1 MVQEEIIE
9 IYTDGSCNK
18 EFNIGA
24 WAAIIIYKGEKR
36 IIDGIEKETSH
47 NRMEL
52 MAVIEAIHYVV
63 KKFPQYQAMHI
74 FTDSQY
80 VEKIPLRAQKLITK
94 KFTSNKGKDIQNK
107 DMVKTLLKLTQEI
120 NIEFIKVKA
129 HQKSTYTVNYN
140 REVDKHARKLVR
152 QEVDK
157 KKSSAY
163 FFPSNNDKQA

>member
-24 WAAIIIYKGEKR
+24 WAAIIFYGGEKK
-36 IIDGIEKETSH
+36 IIDGIEKETTH

-52 MAVIEAIHYVV
+52 IAVIEAIHYVV
-63 KKFPQYQAMHI
+63 ENLPQHQAMHI

-94 KFTSNKGKDIQNK
+94 KFTTNKEKDIQNK
-107 DMVKTLLKLTQEI
+107 DLVKTLLKLTQEL

-129 HQKSTYTVNYN
+129 HQKSTSTANYN

-152 QEVDK
+152 HEVNK
-157 KKSSAY
+157 KDPLK
-163 FFPSNNDKQA
+163 

>member
-140 REVDKHARKLVR
+140 REVDKHARKRVR

-157 KKSSAY
+157 KKSSAI
-163 FFPSNNDKQA
+163 FFSKQ